1 MAQAVDRRR
10 KQAGTQPPASSTSQ
24 VVAGY
29 AGQSTIAQQVAAI
42 TPAYEIIK
50 AGYDTSME
58 TLVFTPDAA
67 KELVKHY
74 YWMLYRGSPIPS
86 LLLIGPPGVGK
97 STAVKEV
104 AEEIAKQLGRTFI
117 DVTSKNYRDWVY
129 REIMDCAKAKDL
141 STCLNE
147 KNYFLFMDLRLTEVE
162 PVDLVGYP
170 YREEGRMEY
179 APPAWALLF
188 SWFPGVLFL
197 DELSNVRREDVMAA
211 AYKLLLDKAAG
222 FTKFHRNTL
231 VIAAGNLP
239 EHAPGIAQQLP
250 PPVVN
255 RVAVKYVSAPTIDEW
270 YRWMNSK
277 INELVRVGNLDA
289 ETGAQMRETLD
300 LVTSFLINN
309 PEDFINTKQAEGMRS
324 DNFPT
329 PRSWSHFVFSYPM
342 SALKRIAE
350 NKESLVAVISAFV
363 GPVVASKLAD
373 VITGYVLI
381 PFREVLSDPS
391 KFRAY
396 VDEVVERTKLK
407 DQGKVTNVLTEIT
420 LGMAIGLPIKI
431 IEFKPSRENVSKL
444 LDTAV
449 KTLKEHFAKSA
460 GRDMRDLTC
469 SMLRSISA
477 GLKKLAASKKVIHG
491 EAELRHIM
499 SVQEAIDAK
508 VLEEKCTEDMLNIFS
523 LLSSLKKR

>member
-10 KQAGTQPPASSTSQ
+10 KQTSPQPSAPSTSQ

-29 AGQSTIAQQVAAI
+29 TGQSVAVKQVTAI
-42 TPAYEIIK
+42 TPAYESIK
-50 AGYDTSME
+50 VGYDSSME
-58 TLVFTPDAA
+58 TLAFTPDAT

-74 YWMLYRGSPIPS
+74 YWMLYRGSPVPS

-97 STAVKEV
+97 STAVREV
-104 AEEIAKQLGRTFI
+104 AEEIAKQVGKVFVDITNKQ
-117 DVTSKNYRDWVY
+117 TRDSIY
-129 REIMDCAKAKDL
+129 REIMECAKTKDL
-141 STCLNE
+141 SACLSE
-147 KNYFLFMDLRLTEVE
+147 RNYFLFMDLRLTEVE

-179 APPAWALLF
+179 SPPAWALLF
-188 SWFPGVLFL
+188 SWFPGILFL

-222 FTKFHRNTL
+222 FTKFHRNVL
-231 VIAAGNLP
+231 VVAAGNLP
-239 EHAPGIAQQLP
+239 THAPGIAQQLP

-270 YRWMNSK
+270 YKWMNSQ
-277 INELVRVGNLDA
+277 INELVRIGGLDA
-289 ETGAQMRETLD
+289 ETGAQIRETLD
-300 LVTSFLINN
+300 LVTMFLINN
-309 PEDFINTKQAEGMRS
+309 PEDFINTKQAGGMRS

-342 SALKRIAE
+342 STLRRIAE

-373 VITGYVLI
+373 AITGYVLI
-381 PFREVLSDPS
+381 PFREVLNDPS

-396 VDEVVERTKLK
+396 VDEVVERAKLK
-407 DQGKVTNVLTEIT
+407 NQGKVISALTEIT
-420 LGMAIGLPIKI
+420 LGLAIGLPIKI

-449 KTLKEHFAKSA
+449 KTLREHFAKNA
-460 GRDMRDLTC
+460 GRDMGDFTC

-477 GLKKLAASKKVIHG
+477 GLKQLVASKKVIHG
-491 EAELRHIM
+491 EAELQHAI
-499 SVQEAIDAK
+499 SVQGAVDAK
-508 VLEEKCTEDMLNIFS
+508 VMEEKCTQNVLNIFS
-523 LLSSLKKR
+523 LLSSLK